1 MGFVIIV
8 CMKRSQKITVASVI
22 VALLLAVAIILII
35 VLCPSTQTARKPA
48 ESDLNKLTQRLQGKN
63 VSILGDSITTFEGYS
78 DNQKYNSTLS
88 LTANIPFYKPI
99 KSASEVDNTWWM
111 RVVKDLNANLLVN
124 NSCGGLCILRPDGP
138 DGVKRADNLHCDT
151 GSLRGT
157 LPDIVF
163 VYLGTNDVFVKNEV
177 GNFEDIRWDEL
188 VIENGKSYAEPQNVV
203 EAYAIILHKIKTLYD
218 NPDVFC
224 LNVLENNATST
235 TKINSEIAKVAA
247 YFGASLVDIANQ
259 SGITPKTLS
268 KFTLDTTHPNDDG
281 MKLIAYTLEH
291 AMIAKYL

>member
-1 MGFVIIV
+1 
-8 CMKRSQKITVASVI
+8 MKRSKKITVASAI

-35 VLCPSTQTARKPA
+35 VLWPATQTACKPA
-48 ESDLNKLTQRLQGKN
+48 ESDLNKLAQRLQGKN

-78 DNQKYNSTLS
+78 DNPKYNSTLS
-88 LTANIPFYKPI
+88 LTANIPFYKP
-99 KSASEVDNTWWM
+99 SATEVDNTWWM

-157 LPDIVF
+157 LPDVVF

-188 VIENGKSYAEPQNVV
+188 VIENGKTYAEPKNVV

-224 LNVLENNATST
+224 LNVLENNSTSV
-235 TKINSEIAKVAA
+235 TKINSEIAKVAT
-247 YFGASLVDIANQ
+247 YFDASLVDIANQ
-259 SGITPKTLS
+259 SGITQKTLS
-268 KFTLDTTHPNDDG
+268 KFTMDTIHPNDDG

-291 AMIAKYL
+291 AMIANYL